1 MYRNLTLSY
10 VFKTNRKRVK
20 LQFWEIYTIK
30 VFCLFC
36 VFLFTERFLVRSF
49 TILSSIL
56 ISATQ
61 YSYPQHLIRKQTFS
75 CIILWRVTNRQLVE
89 TMDTNHWVIYPYL
102 TLTQENGNVLLSRLH
117 FRRVYDV
124 RGPYNNEFFN
134 CLKSLALVG
143 LVPTVP
149 SVMKTETRKG
159 KMQVFSSSRSLNF
172 LLFPFSARHVT

>member
-1 MYRNLTLSY
+1 MFS
-10 VFKTNRKRVK
+10 F
-20 LQFWEIYTIK
+20 LQRGFWSGHS
-30 VFCLFC
+30 LFW
-36 VFLFTERFLVRSF
+36 VPY
-49 TILSSIL
+49 L

-75 CIILWRVTNRQLVE
+75 CIILWGVTNRQLVE
-89 TMDTNHWVIYPYL
+89 SMDTNHWVIYPYL
-102 TLTQENGNVLLSRLH
+102 TLTQENGNVPTLASPFPSSLWRQ
-117 FRRVYDV
+117 
-124 RGPYNNEFFN
+124 GPLKQPVFI

-159 KMQVFSSSRSLNF
+159 KKQVFSSSRSLNF

>member
-30 VFCLFC
+30 AFCLFC
-36 VFLFTERFLVRSF
+36 VFFFTERFLVRSF
-49 TILSSIL
+49 TIVSSIL
-56 ISATQ
+56 VSATQ

-75 CIILWRVTNRQLVE
+75 CIILWGVTNRQLVE

-102 TLTQENGNVLLSRLH
+102 TLTQENRNVLAGLASPFPSSLWRQGPLKQ
-117 FRRVYDV
+117 RV
-124 RGPYNNEFFN
+124 FI

-143 LVPTVP
+143 QDFVC
-149 SVMKTETRKG
+149 S
-159 KMQVFSSSRSLNF
+159 
-172 LLFPFSARHVT
+172 